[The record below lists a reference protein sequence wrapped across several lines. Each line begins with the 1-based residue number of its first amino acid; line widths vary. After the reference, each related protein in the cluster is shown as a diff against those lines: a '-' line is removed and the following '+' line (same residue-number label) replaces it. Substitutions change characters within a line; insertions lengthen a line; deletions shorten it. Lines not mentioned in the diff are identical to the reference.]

1 MVSIE
6 YNWVSSLLIVGLLL
20 DESDEDGEEEES
32 GTEEESKD
40 LPKEKAAEKLKE
52 LDLKDT
58 K

>member
-32 GTEEESKD
+32 GTEEESKN
-40 LPKEKAAEKLKE
+40 LPEKAAEKLKE